1 METVTIDILCESPDL
16 MPVRA
21 TPGAAAFDLRAAHE
35 AEVWQGDTVLIKTGV
50 RLALPPGYVGKV
62 CSRSGLALKEGVFVV
77 NAPGIIDEDY
87 RGEIGVILGRL
98 RPGVF
103 RVNRGDRIAQLLIER
118 VEPVAFRCVDR
129 IDCTQRGEAGFGSTG
144 NR

>member
-1 METVTIDILCESPDL
+1 MEIVNIDILCESPDL

-62 CSRSGLALKEGVFVV
+62 CSRSGLALKEGSSSSTHPESSV
-77 NAPGIIDEDY
+77 NHPRLKSGACED
-87 RGEIGVILGRL
+87 
-98 RPGVF
+98 PQAK
-103 RVNRGDRIAQLLIER
+103 RVQRDKT
-118 VEPVAFRCVDR
+118 VD
-129 IDCTQRGEAGFGSTG
+129 
-144 NR
+144 